1 MATISLCIIAKNEGK
16 RLDHFLTHHEP
27 LVDEI
32 ILADTGSTDNTK
44 KIAGKHSKVT
54 LFDIPWEDDFSKARN
69 ETLKRAT
76 KDWILILDPDEE
88 IAVVDFKKIRRA
100 TNVEKADAY
109 MLQQVTPV
117 LEQRPSYLVSST
129 PVQNIL
135 VRLFRNHQDISFR
148 YRVHE
153 IVESVL
159 VEKKKNI
166 FSLPVIIHHQ
176 SLQQEKK
183 LLEAKHEYYKKLIAL
198 ELKELPQDPKPW
210 FEMGSYYYFREKYKD
225 ALPYFEKAA
234 QLSVRTAKPW
244 DFLGHTYYKLHQDE
258 KAFDAYRH
266 GILVSQDVA
275 GDFRNLAYFF
285 LREKKEQLAQQA
297 FGESLKHDPTDI
309 PTLNNAAFLFLRHHQ
324 QEKAEQL
331 LKKAL
336 QEAKN
341 KNIKAPLQTFT
352 NLAMLYL
359 EQRRNE
365 DAEAMFKQGLQ
376 HQHPSAYINLAQF
389 YEKTG
394 RKQEALTILQ
404 EAEKK
409 GIKDETL
416 QKIKEELS

>member
-176 SLQQEKK
+176 
-183 LLEAKHEYYKKLIAL
+183 
-198 ELKELPQDPKPW
+198 
-210 FEMGSYYYFREKYKD
+210 
-225 ALPYFEKAA
+225 
-234 QLSVRTAKPW
+234 
-244 DFLGHTYYKLHQDE
+244 DE

-359 EQRRNE
+359 EQ
-365 DAEAMFKQGLQ
+365 
-376 HQHPSAYINLAQF
+376 I
-389 YEKTG
+389 
-394 RKQEALTILQ
+394 
-404 EAEKK
+404 
-409 GIKDETL
+409 
-416 QKIKEELS
+416 